1 MQEEG
6 NRSQLIQVLPPEL
19 QNQIAAGEVVE
30 RPSSVLKELMENS
43 LDAQASRILADIQG
57 GGQSLIRVEDNG
69 LGMGPQD
76 LIQAM
81 TRHATSKIATFQD
94 LLSIASFGFRGEAL
108 PSIGSVSRMRLRS
121 IPAGHSDGAEL
132 DVEFGVLSEVKPI
145 PFREGTSIQ
154 VRDLFANTPARLKF
168 LKTQQTEAKRCQEV
182 VSRFALAN
190 LDTAFSFISNQRTVL
205 DFSAEQSLAERLQ
218 GIWPPG
224 ITDRL
229 LQVQARDEDYSL
241 TGYIGHP
248 ETAQARGDR
257 MLFFVNKRPVQDKM
271 LISALRQ
278 AFKGRLLHKEYP
290 QAVLFLRI
298 PSREVDVN
306 VHPAKL
312 EVRFRDEK
320 RVFSLL
326 HHGVGKALDSS
337 TSRDGQPKPEAS
349 SRAGFVPPEPQYT
362 FHTFEDFL
370 PPQAAETRPETNQP
384 SPWPSESTLE
394 ESPQSQSQDHDPDVP
409 HLAAP
414 ARFSVQGFT
423 YLGQIQNTYLLLISK
438 PGDLILV
445 DQHAAHERILYHR
458 SSTQGQSGQKRSL
471 ALPMHRPLHPSEK
484 ERLSRIA
491 PMLRRLGFELDNSQP
506 GAVLIRAVP
515 AHLDPAKAKGLL
527 DQILGEQADS
537 QEDLWQMMACRQ
549 AIKSGEVLSDQEA
562 LELIQLWIATPNKEY
577 CPHGRP
583 AMIALGVSDL
593 ERMFKRRG

>member
-1 MQEEG
+1 MQEDA
-6 NRSQLIQVLPPEL
+6 RVPQSIHILPPEL

-30 RPSSVLKELMENS
+30 RPSSVLKELVENS
-43 LDAQASRILADIQG
+43 LDARASRVLAAIQG

-69 LGMGPQD
+69 SGMDAMD
-76 LIQAM
+76 LPQAM

-121 IPAGHSDGAEL
+121 ISSGQSEGAEL
-132 DVEFGVLSEVKPI
+132 EVEFGVLSEVKPV
-145 PFREGTSIQ
+145 PFREGTSIY

-168 LKTQQTEAKRCQEV
+168 LKTQQTEAKRCQEA

-190 LDTAFSFISNQRTVL
+190 LDTAFTFLSNQRTIL
-205 DFSAEQSLAERLQ
+205 EFPAGQSLAQRLQ
-218 GIWPPG
+218 DIWPPG

-229 LQVQARDEDYSL
+229 LEVEAEDEDYALS
-241 TGYIGHP
+241 GYIGHP

-257 MLFFVNKRPVQDKM
+257 ILFFVNKRPVQDKM

-298 PSREVDVN
+298 PSQEVDVN

-326 HHGVGKALDSS
+326 HHGVGKALDRSVH
-337 TSRDGQPKPEAS
+337 QNQKPGSAS
-349 SRAGFVPPEPQYT
+349 WTGAHSESPEPQYK
-362 FHTFEDFL
+362 FQTFEEFL
-370 PPQAAETRPETNQP
+370 APQAAEGQPETKDPTQDQP
-384 SPWPSESTLE
+384 QSAGPEKPDRQMQGHASHEPSESTLD
-394 ESPQSQSQDHDPDVP
+394 QFH
-409 HLAAP
+409 
-414 ARFSVQGFT
+414 VQGFT
-423 YLGQIQNTYLLLISK
+423 FRGQIQNTYLLLISRH
-438 PGDLILV
+438 GQLILV

-458 SSTQGQSGQKRSL
+458 YSTQGQSGQKRAL
-471 ALPMHRPLHPSEK
+471 ALPIHRPLHQSE
-484 ERLSRIA
+484 EEHLGRLA
-491 PMLRRLGFELDNSQP
+491 PILRRMGFELDNSQP
-506 GAVLIRAVP
+506 GALLIRSVP
-515 AHLDPAKAKGLL
+515 AQLEPAKAKELL
-527 DQILGEQADS
+527 DHILGQQADS
-537 QEDLWQMMACRQ
+537 QEDLWQLMACRQ
-549 AIKSGEVLSDQEA
+549 AIKSGEVLSNQEA
-562 LELIQLWIATPNKEY
+562 LELIKLWVHTPNKEY

-583 AMIALGVSDL
+583 AMIALGASEL